1 MREYSDYFRILVIHL
16 LFRSKFLVAHRGTI
30 NSGSDSLGELRR
42 YTSTITL
49 LIKWVNREIYM
60 GGDNGGDLWKYF
72 VAYEFLLQN
81 RDAVGSFRSD
91 SNFN

>member
-16 LFRSKFLVAHRGTI
+16 LSRSKFLVAYRGTI